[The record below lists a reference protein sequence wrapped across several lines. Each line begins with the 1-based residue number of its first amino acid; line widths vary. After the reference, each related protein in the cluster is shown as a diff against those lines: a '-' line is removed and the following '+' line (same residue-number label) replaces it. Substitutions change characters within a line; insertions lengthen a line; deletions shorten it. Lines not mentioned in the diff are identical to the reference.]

1 MNNEVDSHLDVSNA
15 SEQDQ
20 ITDDPVMDN
29 FEKNRSQV
37 IRNGS
42 RIVISQKRLKPNNEN
57 LQILKN
63 QISEN
68 STKPDSHEVA
78 THSEVVASR

>member
-1 MNNEVDSHLDVSNA
+1 MNNEVDSHLDVSNG

-20 ITDDPVMDN
+20 ITDDLVMDN

-42 RIVISQKRLKPNNEN
+42 RIVISSKRLKPNNEN
-57 LQILKN
+57 IQILKN

>member
-1 MNNEVDSHLDVSNA
+1 MNNEVDSHLDVSNG

-20 ITDDPVMDN
+20 ITDDLVMDN

-42 RIVISQKRLKPNNEN
+42 RIVISSKRLKPNNEN
-57 LQILKN
+57 IQILKN
-63 QISEN
+63 
-68 STKPDSHEVA
+68 
-78 THSEVVASR
+78 